1 MSGTACVLLLL
12 LLSEPLLIEG
22 RSGNV
27 AFNENITVMAARIQ
41 IIRKDTRQS
50 LLVECF
56 VLFNIGQLLTTTVM
70 SILTAGLTKLP
81 ICRLKCK

>member
-50 LLVECF
+50 VLVECF
-56 VLFNIGQLLTTTVM
+56 LLFNIGQLLTTTVM

>member
-50 LLVECF
+50 VLVECF

>member
-50 LLVECF
+50 VLVECF
-56 VLFNIGQLLTTTVM
+56 VLFNIGQ
-70 SILTAGLTKLP
+70 SGAY
-81 ICRLKCK
+81 

>member
-27 AFNENITVMAARIQ
+27 AFNENITVMAASIQ

-50 LLVECF
+50 VLVECF
-56 VLFNIGQLLTTTVM
+56 LLFNIGQLLTTTVM

>member
-41 IIRKDTRQS
+41 IIRKDTRHS
-50 LLVECF
+50 VLVECF

>member
-41 IIRKDTRQS
+41 IIRKGTLR
-50 LLVECF
+50 
-56 VLFNIGQLLTTTVM
+56 
-70 SILTAGLTKLP
+70 
-81 ICRLKCK
+81 